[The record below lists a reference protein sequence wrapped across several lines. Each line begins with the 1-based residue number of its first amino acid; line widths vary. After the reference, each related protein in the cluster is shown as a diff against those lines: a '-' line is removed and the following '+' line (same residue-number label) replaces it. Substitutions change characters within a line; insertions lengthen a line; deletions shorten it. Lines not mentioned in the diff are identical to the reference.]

1 MIKFELPDI
10 EEFLRVSN
18 EISALSLK
26 ESNLKLSI
34 QEKEADIIR
43 KVSVEEKYFI
53 TNKPPSQE
61 YIKNTYKITGFDNEL
76 LPLRQELINVSVQLE
91 SAKRNYDI
99 LKLVA
104 DIWRTQSANERNI
117 GV

>member
-10 EEFLRVSN
+10 EEFLKVSN
-18 EISALSLK
+18 EISILSLK
-26 ESNLKLSI
+26 ESNLKLDI
-34 QEKEADIIR
+34 QEKEADVIR
-43 KVSVEEKYFI
+43 KVTNEKEYYI
-53 TNKPPSQE
+53 SNKPPSQE
-61 YIKNTYKITGFDNEL
+61 YIKNTYKITGFNNEL
-76 LPLRQELINVSVQLE
+76 LPLRQELINTSVKLE
-91 SAKRNYDI
+91 NAKREYDI